1 MQVKRLLA
9 SAVIAA
15 SMGIGVL
22 QAQDMADVQVPAE
35 FPPASYKARQYVD
48 SRGCVY
54 VRAGI
59 DGNVSW
65 VPRVSR
71 SRQAVCGFKP
81 TFANAPAQ
89 TQTAA
94 AQPKAKPEQIRIEPA
109 AQPKPEP
116 KAKPAPRRTAQAK
129 VIKRRARSAQ
139 PVQITN
145 PTPATTAAP
154 KTVKVVK
161 RRVEAPKPAP
171 VLHATRTAKTVPAPS
186 GQPACEGASAISRQ
200 YYRTAPGVRVRCGPQ
215 AAPHVSVVQ
224 SRIARANAMRAPRA
238 PQSVSYSSAQ
248 TAPQPVIRQ
257 TAAPRVRSTS
267 AGYQTRVA
275 PKHVYQNQKNSTVGI
290 YVPDGFKPVWDDD
303 RLNTK
308 RAHQTFEGMAQMEVA
323 WSNTVP
329 RYLIDR
335 RSGRD
340 ISYMY
345 PGLRYPYTS
354 FESQR
359 AAGVTV
365 ATQGRIVMPPQRVG
379 QSPRRATV
387 STRQTASRKTT
398 VSTRSV
404 APEAVRTAKP
414 APQKKMVRKAASPY
428 VQVGAFR
435 DASQARR
442 AAQRLANSGLPTR
455 MGRVTRGSD
464 SFTMVKVGPFR
475 TQPQLDRALR
485 KVRGK
490 GFGQARPSH

>member
-1 MQVKRLLA
+1 MQVKRILA

-59 DGNVSW
+59 DGNVNW

-71 SRQAVCGFKP
+71 SRKPICGFKP
-81 TFANAPAQ
+81 TMAGQTAKT

-94 AQPKAKPEQIRIEPA
+94 APKTEPKQIKITPKPKAQPAPKPA
-109 AQPKPEP
+109 ARTQGVKRPTQTAQTVKVR
-116 KAKPAPRRTAQAK
+116 KPAP
-129 VIKRRARSAQ
+129 
-139 PVQITN
+139 
-145 PTPATTAAP
+145 ATTSAP
-154 KTVKVVK
+154 PKAVKVVK
-161 RRVEAPKPAP
+161 RTSQAAKPEPKPAP
-171 VLHATRTAKTVPAPS
+171 KRVVKKVTAPQ
-186 GQPACEGASAISRQ
+186 GQPACQGASAISRQ
-200 YYRTAPGVRVRCGPQ
+200 YYRAAPGVSVRCGPQ
-215 AAPHVSVVQ
+215 DTPHVSVVQ
-224 SRIARANAMRAPRA
+224 SRTARANAMRPPRA
-238 PQSVSYSSAQ
+238 AQATTDQSAQ
-248 TAPQPVIRQ
+248 PEIRRATSQARRTASN
-257 TAAPRVRSTS
+257 ARVR
-267 AGYQTRVA
+267 VV
-275 PKHVYQNQKNSTVGI
+275 PKHVYDKQKNSTAGI
-290 YVPDGFKPVWDDD
+290 SVPDGYKPVWEDD

-335 RSGRD
+335 NTGRD

-345 PGLRYPYTS
+345 PGLQYPYTS
-354 FESQR
+354 FEAQR

-365 ATQGRIVMPPQRVG
+365 ATQGRVVLPPQRVAKT
-379 QSPRRATV
+379 SRRATV
-387 STRQTASRKTT
+387 SARQAAPRKTT
-398 VSTRSV
+398 VSTRSA
-404 APEAVRTAKP
+404 APQA
-414 APQKKMVRKAASPY
+414 APQKKMVRKASHSY

-435 DASQARR
+435 DATQAQR

-455 MGRVTRGSD
+455 MGRVTRGGEAFS
-464 SFTMVKVGPFR
+464 MVKVGPFR
-475 TQPQLDRALR
+475 TQPQLERALR

-490 GFGQARPSH
+490 GYGQARPGN

>member
-9 SAVIAA
+9 SVVIAA

-59 DGNVSW
+59 DGNVNW

-71 SRQAVCGFKP
+71 SREPVCGFKP
-81 TFANAPAQ
+81 SFAGSSAPAR
-89 TQTAA
+89 TTA
-94 AQPKAKPEQIRIEPA
+94 AQPKAKPEQIRIKPA
-109 AQPKPEP
+109 SQPKP
-116 KAKPAPRRTAQAK
+116 KAKPAPKRTAKAK
-129 VIKRRARSAQ
+129 VVKRPAPAAK
-139 PVQITN
+139 PVQIT
-145 PTPATTAAP
+145 TPAAMAP
-154 KTVKVVK
+154 KAKTVKVVK
-161 RRVEAPKPAP
+161 RKDQAPKPTAQP
-171 VLHATRTAKTVPAPS
+171 KRSRTAKTVPAPK
-186 GQPACEGASAISRQ
+186 GQPACAGASAVSRQ
-200 YYRTAPGVRVRCGPQ
+200 YYRTAPGTSVRCGPQ

-224 SRIARANAMRAPRA
+224 SRTARANAMRAPRA
-238 PQSVSYSSAQ
+238 SQVATDQTAQ
-248 TAPQPVIRQ
+248 PAPQPVIRRAAPQ
-257 TAAPRVRSTS
+257 ARTAAI
-267 AGYQTRVA
+267 GNQTRVA
-275 PKHVYQNQKNSTVGI
+275 PKHVYGKQKQSTVGI
-290 YVPDGFKPVWDDD
+290 SVPDGYKPVWEDD

-308 RAHQTFEGMAQMEVA
+308 RAHQTFEGMARMEVA

-329 RYLIDR
+329 RYLVDR
-335 RSGRD
+335 NTGRD

-345 PGLRYPYTS
+345 PGLQYPYTS
-354 FESQR
+354 FEAQR

-365 ATQGRIVMPPQRVG
+365 ATQGRVVMPPQRVG
-379 QSPRRATV
+379 QTNTRRAAV
-387 STRQTASRKTT
+387 STRQTDRRKAT

-404 APEAVRTAKP
+404 TPEASGTDQA
-414 APQKKMVRKAASPY
+414 AQQKKMVRKAASPY
-428 VQVGAFR
+428 IQVGAFR
-435 DASQARR
+435 DAGHAQR
-442 AAQRLANSGLPTR
+442 AAQGLANAGLPTR

-475 TQPQLDRALR
+475 TQPQLDRALH

>member
-81 TFANAPAQ
+81 TFDTEPAQ
-89 TQTAA
+89 SQTATA
-94 AQPKAKPEQIRIEPA
+94 KPKAQPEQIRVEPASQPKPQPKAKP
-109 AQPKPEP
+109 AQK
-116 KAKPAPRRTAQAK
+116 RTAQAK
-129 VIKRRARSAQ
+129 VVKRSAPNAQ
-139 PVQITN
+139 PARTTN
-145 PTPATTAAP
+145 SETATTAP
-154 KTVKVVK
+154 RTQTVKVV
-161 RRVEAPKPAP
+161 RRKVEAPKPATQP
-171 VLHATRTAKTVPAPS
+171 KPAAQSKDVRRAKTVPSPK

-200 YYRTAPGVRVRCGPQ
+200 YYRTAPGISVRCGPQ
-215 AAPHVSVVQ
+215 DTPHVSVVQ
-224 SRIARANAMRAPRA
+224 SRTARANAMRAPRSANVTPYQNDQTVIRRAA
-238 PQSVSYSSAQ
+238 PQS
-248 TAPQPVIRQ
+248 RQ
-257 TAAPRVRSTS
+257 TTSGAPVRV
-267 AGYQTRVA
+267 V
-275 PKHVYQNQKNSTVGI
+275 PKHVYDKQKNSTAGI
-290 YVPDGFKPVWDDD
+290 SVPDGYKPAWEDD

-308 RAHQTFEGMAQMEVA
+308 RAHQTFEGMAQMKVT

-329 RYLIDR
+329 RYLIDGKT
-335 RSGRD
+335 GRD

-345 PGLRYPYTS
+345 PGLQYPYTS
-354 FESQR
+354 FEAQR
-359 AAGVTV
+359 AAGVTI
-365 ATQGRIVMPPQRVG
+365 ATRGRVVQPPQRVTK
-379 QSPRRATV
+379 STSRRA
-387 STRQTASRKTT
+387 T

-404 APEAVRTAKP
+404 APEAK
-414 APQKKMVRKAASPY
+414 PQKKTVRKASRPY

-435 DASQARR
+435 DADQAQR
-442 AAQRLANSGLPTR
+442 AAQRLANAGLPTR
-455 MGRVTRGSD
+455 MGRVTRGGQGYS
-464 SFTMVKVGPFR
+464 MVKVGPFR
-475 TQPQLDRALR
+475 TQPQLERALR

-490 GFGQARPSH
+490 GYGQARPGN

>member
-1 MQVKRLLA
+1 MQVKRILA

-15 SMGIGVL
+15 SMGIGFV

-35 FPPASYKARQYVD
+35 FPPASYEGRQYVD

-59 DGNVSW
+59 DGNVNW

-71 SRQAVCGFKP
+71 SRKPICGFKP
-81 TFANAPAQ
+81 SLAGQSAKP

-94 AQPKAKPEQIRIEPA
+94 TPKTEPRQIRIRPASEPAAEPAPQPKTQAKAKVVKRPAQPKTAVRVQ
-109 AQPKPEP
+109 
-116 KAKPAPRRTAQAK
+116 KPAPAA
-129 VIKRRARSAQ
+129 
-139 PVQITN
+139 
-145 PTPATTAAP
+145 ATP

-161 RRVEAPKPAP
+161 RKAQAPEAAPKPQP
-171 VLHATRTAKTVPAPS
+171 KRMAKTVPART
-186 GQPACEGASAISRQ
+186 GEPACQGASAISRQ
-200 YYRTAPGVRVRCGPQ
+200 YYRTAPGVSVRCGPQ
-215 AAPHVSVVQ
+215 DTPHVSVVQ
-224 SRIARANAMRAPRA
+224 SRTARANAMRAPRA
-238 PQSVSYSSAQ
+238 PKAVTYS
-248 TAPQPVIRQ
+248 TAPQPAIRQ
-257 TAAPRVRSTS
+257 PAP
-267 AGYQTRVA
+267 QTYRTTTNRQVRVA
-275 PKHVYQNQKNSTVGI
+275 PKHVYENQQNSTVGI
-290 YVPDGFKPVWDDD
+290 SVPEGYKPVWDDD

-308 RAHQTFEGMAQMEVA
+308 RAHQTFAGMAQMEVA

-335 RSGRD
+335 NTGRD

-345 PGLRYPYTS
+345 PGLQYPYTS
-354 FESQR
+354 FEAQR

-365 ATQGRIVMPPQRVG
+365 ATQGRVVLPPQRVAKT
-379 QSPRRATV
+379 SRRATV
-387 STRQTASRKTT
+387 STRQATNRKTT

-404 APEAVRTAKP
+404 APVTT
-414 APQKKMVRKAASPY
+414 PQKKSVRKASHSY

-435 DASQARR
+435 DATQAQR

-455 MGRVTRGSD
+455 MGRVTRGAEAFS
-464 SFTMVKVGPFR
+464 MVKVGPFR

-490 GFGQARPSH
+490 GYGQARPGN

>member
-9 SAVIAA
+9 SAVIVA

-71 SRQAVCGFKP
+71 DRQAVCGFKP
-81 TFANAPAQ
+81 TFADKPAQ
-89 TQTAA
+89 TRTTAA
-94 AQPKAKPEQIRIEPA
+94 KSKAQPEQTRTEPAVQPKAKPTPQRKA
-109 AQPKPEP
+109 RAKDVDRTASRAQP
-116 KAKPAPRRTAQAK
+116 AQTTNPAP
-129 VIKRRARSAQ
+129 
-139 PVQITN
+139 
-145 PTPATTAAP
+145 ATAP
-154 KTVKVVK
+154 KTVKAVK
-161 RRVEAPKPAP
+161 RKVEAPEPAP
-171 VLHATRTAKTVPAPS
+171 APQTTRNAKTVPAPK
-186 GQPACEGASAISRQ
+186 GQPACQGASAVSRQ

-215 AAPHVSVVQ
+215 SAPHVSLVQ
-224 SRIARANAMRAPRA
+224 NRTAGANAMRAPRGA
-238 PQSVSYSSAQ
+238 QATTDQIPQSSVPRPTSQ
-248 TAPQPVIRQ
+248 MRRTAPDTQV
-257 TAAPRVRSTS
+257 RV
-267 AGYQTRVA
+267 V
-275 PKHVYQNQKNSTVGI
+275 PKHVYDKQKSSTAGI
-290 YVPDGFKPVWDDD
+290 SLPDGYKPVWEDD

-323 WSNTVP
+323 WSDTVP

-335 RSGRD
+335 STGRD

-345 PGLRYPYTS
+345 PGLQYPYTS
-354 FESQR
+354 FEAQR
-359 AAGVTV
+359 AAGVTI
-365 ATQGRIVMPPQRVG
+365 ATQGRVVQPPQRIRKTTA
-379 QSPRRATV
+379 QRATV
-387 STRQTASRKTT
+387 STRSNASEVTGATK
-398 VSTRSV
+398 
-404 APEAVRTAKP
+404 AKP
-414 APQKKMVRKAASPY
+414 QRKVVRKASSPY

-435 DASQARR
+435 SAGQARR
-442 AAQRLANSGLPTR
+442 AAQRLANAGLLTR
-455 MGRVTRGSD
+455 VGRVSRGGE